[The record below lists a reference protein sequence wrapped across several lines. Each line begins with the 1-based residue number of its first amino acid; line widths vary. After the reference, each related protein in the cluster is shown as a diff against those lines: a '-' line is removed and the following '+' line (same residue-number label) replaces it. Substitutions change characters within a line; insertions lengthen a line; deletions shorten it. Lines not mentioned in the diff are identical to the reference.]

1 MNTARLPLLS
11 FLLGLSFVTLL
22 APATSAQDYP
32 NRPIRFIVGFPPS
45 GSVDV
50 LARAV
55 ANQATKTLGQPI
67 LVENRARASTNAAS
81 DFVAKERPD
90 GYTVL
95 VASDSIAINA
105 SLFKNLSFNP
115 VTSFAPVTLAITSP
129 QILVVRANFGVQTVA
144 EYLTKV
150 KANPG
155 GVNVGLTGRGTI
167 GHLTSE
173 LINQGGLKV
182 SYVPYTGGTPAVRDL
197 VGGHT
202 DALYVTLPG
211 VAGSV
216 RGGNVIPVAVSSPK
230 RYKAFPDVPT
240 FAETAA
246 PELSIDSWQGPG
258 SRRHA
263 SADHRQTQPGARRGT
278 AERGGR
284 QAARRRRLRDCRQR
298 SRRVR
303 GRHQARRAAVW
314 RDRPSGEYQR
324 RIDNVAR

>member
-1 MNTARLPLLS
+1 MKTARLPLKS
-11 FLLGLSFVTLL
+11 FLLGLSLVTLL
-22 APATSAQDYP
+22 APAVSAQDYP
-32 NRPIRFIVGFPPS
+32 NRPIRFIVGFPPG

-55 ANQATKTLGQPI
+55 ANQATKSLGQPI
-67 LVENRARASTNAAS
+67 LVENRDGASTNAAS

-105 SLFKNLSFNP
+105 SLFKNLAFNP

-129 QILVVRANFGVQTVA
+129 QVLVVRPNFGVKTVA
-144 EYLTKV
+144 EYLAKL

-173 LINQGGLKV
+173 LINLNQGGLKV
-182 SYVPYTGGTPAVRDL
+182 SYVPYTGGAPAVRDL
-197 VGGHT
+197 VGGHI

-216 RGGNVIPVAVSSPK
+216 RGGSVIPVAVSSPK
-230 RYKAFPDVPT
+230 RSNAFPDVPT

-246 PELSIDSWQGPG
+246 PELSIDSWQGFLVPAG
-258 SRRHA
+258 TPQPIIEKLNRELVAALRSEAVAKPLADIGFEIVA
-263 SADHRQTQPGARRGT
+263 STPGAF
-278 AERGGR
+278 ADVIK
-284 QAARRRRLRDCRQR
+284 ADVQR
-298 SRRVR
+298 FGEIV
-303 GRHQARRAAVW
+303 RAAN
-314 RDRPSGEYQR
+314 
-324 RIDNVAR
+324 INVE

>member
-22 APATSAQDYP
+22 APATSAQDP
-32 NRPIRFIVGFPPS
+32 NRPIRFIVGFPPG

-155 GVNVGLTGRGTI
+155 GVNVGL
-167 GHLTSE
+167 
-173 LINQGGLKV
+173 
-182 SYVPYTGGTPAVRDL
+182 PA
-197 VGGHT
+197 G
-202 DALYVTLPG
+202 
-211 VAGSV
+211 
-216 RGGNVIPVAVSSPK
+216 
-230 RYKAFPDVPT
+230 
-240 FAETAA
+240 A
-246 PELSIDSWQGPG
+246 P
-258 SRRHA
+258 
-263 SADHRQTQPGARRGT
+263 SA
-278 AERGGR
+278 
-284 QAARRRRLRDCRQR
+284 
-298 SRRVR
+298 
-303 GRHQARRAAVW
+303 
-314 RDRPSGEYQR
+314 
-324 RIDNVAR
+324 I

>member
-22 APATSAQDYP
+22 APATSAQDP
-32 NRPIRFIVGFPPS
+32 NRPIRFIVGFPPG

-67 LVENRARASTNAAS
+67 LVENRAGASTNAAS

-105 SLFKNLSFNP
+105 SLSKNLSFNP
-115 VTSFAPVTLAITSP
+115 VASFAPVTLAITSP
-129 QILVVRANFGVQTVA
+129 QILVVCANFGAQTVA

-173 LINQGGLKV
+173 LINLNQGGLKV
-182 SYVPYTGGTPAVRDL
+182 SYVPYTGGAPAVRDL
-197 VGGHT
+197 VGGHI

-230 RYKAFPDVPT
+230 RSKAFPDVPT

-246 PELSIDSWQGPG
+246 PELSIDSWQGFLVPG
-258 SRRHA
+258 GTPQPIIDKLNRELVAALQSEAVAKPLADVGSEIVA
-263 SADHRQTQPGARRGT
+263 SAPGAF
-278 AERGGR
+278 ADVIK
-284 QAARRRRLRDCRQR
+284 ADVQR
-298 SRRVR
+298 FGEIV
-303 GRHQARRAAVW
+303 RAAN
-314 RDRPSGEYQR
+314 
-324 RIDNVAR
+324 INVE

>member
-1 MNTARLPLLS
+1 MNTARLPLKS
-11 FLLGLSFVTLL
+11 FLLGLSLVTLW
-22 APATSAQDYP
+22 APAVSAQDYP
-32 NRPIRFIVGFPPS
+32 NRAIRFIVGFPPG

-67 LVENRARASTNAAS
+67 LVENRAGASTNAAS

-129 QILVVRANFGVQTVA
+129 QILVVRASFGVQTVA

-150 KANPG
+150 KASPS

-173 LINQGGLKV
+173 LINLNQGGLKV
-182 SYVPYTGGTPAVRDL
+182 SYVPYTGGAPAVRDL
-197 VGGHT
+197 VGGHI

-216 RGGNVIPVAVSSPK
+216 RGGSVIPVAVSSPK
-230 RYKAFPDVPT
+230 RSKAFPDVPT
-240 FAETAA
+240 FAEPAA
-246 PELSIDSWQGPG
+246 PELSIDSWQGFLVPAG
-258 SRRHA
+258 TPQPIIDKLNRELVAALQSEAVAKPLADVGFEIVA
-263 SADHRQTQPGARRGT
+263 SAPGAF
-278 AERGGR
+278 ADVIK
-284 QAARRRRLRDCRQR
+284 ADVQR
-298 SRRVR
+298 SGEIV
-303 GRHQARRAAVW
+303 RAAN
-314 RDRPSGEYQR
+314 
-324 RIDNVAR
+324 IDVE